1 MVRRMLA
8 VSCVMYA
15 YNEEENVVPCME
27 EALAF
32 LREHTS
38 DHELILVSDG
48 SSDGSAAA
56 ARSVQQQDPEH
67 VQVVEYHPNRGIGGA
82 LKAGFAVARKEWICG
97 LPADGQVPPSG
108 LKNLF
113 DIVQDDPSIGVVT
126 CHFPHRFQEAD
137 NLLRKVLSRGLRGV
151 MWAATGVSRQM
162 DGVWLI
168 RRADYEAITTH
179 SDTFFFN
186 LELPI
191 KAIRSG
197 LVPGATTM
205 HIRPRRAG
213 ESKVVN
219 RKRIQQVVKDLAGLG
234 FELRLG
240 RRPW

>member
-1 MVRRMLA
+1 MVPRMLA

-32 LREHTS
+32 LREATS

-48 SSDGSAAA
+48 SRDGTAAA
-56 ARSVQQQDPEH
+56 ARSVQERDPEH

-97 LPADGQVPPSG
+97 LPADGQVPPTG
-108 LKNLF
+108 LANLF
-113 DIVQDDPSIGVVT
+113 DLVLADPSLGVVT

-137 NLLRKVLSRGLRGV
+137 HLGRKVLSRGLRAV
-151 MWAATGVSRQM
+151 MWLATGVSRQM

-168 RRADYEAITTH
+168 RRADYERIETH

-191 KAIRSG
+191 KAIRMG
-197 LVPGATTM
+197 LQPGAATM

-219 RKRIQQVVKDLAGLG
+219 RRRIQQVLKDLAGLG
-234 FELRLG
+234 VELRLG
-240 RRPW
+240 RRLW